1 MTKDDVAQ
9 KLVLLPEGMVERNL
23 ASWEKQVEFFRSF
36 ADSSLFELLP
46 ESFIGSAQKKI
57 FELVREL
64 SMSEHA
70 KLFRAGQSVYDLM
83 ISTADRHGLK
93 AGEHFVRVSFE
104 RKSIV
109 IQYEIAGPLTDGV
122 NRNISERTYCSAEDN
137 LMLKLQ
143 PFLDRLWNE
152 TRGKKN
158 A

>member
-109 IQYEIAGPLTDGV
+109 IQYEIAVAV
-122 NRNISERTYCSAEDN
+122 NGWCKPKYFRKNI
-137 LMLKLQ
+137 LQ
-143 PFLDRLWNE
+143 C
-152 TRGKKN
+152 RG
-158 A
+158 

>member
-70 KLFRAGQSVYDLM
+70 KLFRQA
-83 ISTADRHGLK
+83 
-93 AGEHFVRVSFE
+93 
-104 RKSIV
+104 
-109 IQYEIAGPLTDGV
+109 
-122 NRNISERTYCSAEDN
+122 NRSMT
-137 LMLKLQ
+137 
-143 PFLDRLWNE
+143 
-152 TRGKKN
+152 
-158 A
+158 